1 MVSSKILLSG
11 IQKLD
16 TVITANSGKAKQ
28 IAKEVKQVGTTA
40 TGYSIPTS
48 LEPIGF
54 DGAYES
60 SVYDAIRAHMY
71 PQIFESYEVG
81 KGIVKGKTNKI
92 FEALKK
98 MNEKYTGKKEIRL
111 APLYDNSL
119 RGRNIV
125 TLPLEAM
132 EEVKQQGIKRIIDLR
147 SEASVS
153 SQRLTIKD
161 GKKYVDGVEYLHFP
175 VNYSSS
181 SEDIET
187 MKNLPKFFEAMD
199 KGNAYIG
206 CSLGSH
212 RTDFAIGLNYA
223 LNPNAKEAAPVL
235 YLTPQ
240 KVTEGIRRI
249 YKKLMAM
256 PPEDRKALGLS
267 DEFFAQLPD
276 KNTLNKKLVDIA
288 NATKEAK

>member
-1 MVSSKILLSG
+1 MVSPKILSSG

-16 TVITANSGKAKQ
+16 TIVTANREKVKQ
-28 IAKEVKQVGTTA
+28 IAKEVKQAGATA

-48 LEPIGF
+48 LEPIGY

-60 SVYDAIRAHMY
+60 SVYDAIRTHMY
-71 PQIFESYEVG
+71 PQIFENYEVG
-81 KGIVKGKTNKI
+81 KGIIKGKTNKI

-132 EEVKQQGIKRIIDLR
+132 EEVKKQGIKRIIDLR

-153 SQRLTIKD
+153 SQRLTVKD

-181 SEDIET
+181 SEDIKT

-206 CSLGSH
+206 CSLGAH

-223 LNPNAKEAAPVL
+223 LNPNAKEVAPAL

-240 KVTEGIRRI
+240 KVTEGIRRV

-276 KNTLNKKLVDIA
+276 KNTLNKRLVDIA